1 MKKVLVVLLIGLMC
15 CMGLCACKKKEETPQ
30 QPQEEQPKKSTQ
42 ADSALVGTW
51 EEYGIPEDQQ
61 LGDYWEFKSDKKG
74 TNGLMDMTFTYST
87 EDGNLYIS
95 YDEGWGDYVYT
106 YSINGDILTLQEQGN
121 SANQYQK
128 R

>member
-1 MKKVLVVLLIGLMC
+1 MKKILAVLLIGIMC
-15 CMGLCACKKKEETPQ
+15 CVGLCACKKEEETTTQ
-30 QPQEEQPKKSTQ
+30 SQETQAKKSTQ
-42 ADSALVGTW
+42 ADEALVGTW

-95 YDEGWGDYVYT
+95 YDEGWGDYVYS
-106 YSINGDILTLQEQGN
+106 YSISGDILTLQEQGN